1 MFGGASSPAYVS
13 RTVLADLSHILIHK
27 TENWFAKFH
36 EKLVGIFLCVIVLS
50 LLIRFGKFDIFMSFK
65 KELIIFRYSVYILFL
80 SFIPRYYIYTY
91 IL

>member
-50 LLIRFGKFDIFMSFK
+50 LLIRFGKFDIFK
-65 KELIIFRYSVYILFL
+65 KYTAYL
-80 SFIPRYYIYTY
+80 SFY
-91 IL
+91 LDFL